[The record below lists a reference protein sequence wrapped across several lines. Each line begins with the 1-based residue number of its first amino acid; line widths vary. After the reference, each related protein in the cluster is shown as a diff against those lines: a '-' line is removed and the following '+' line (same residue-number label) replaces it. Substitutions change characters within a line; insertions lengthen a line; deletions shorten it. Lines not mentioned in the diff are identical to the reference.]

1 MYESLAT
8 LLEAFVL
15 RDAWPG
21 FLAYRV
27 LFVASSSVDLTPKSH
42 RQPPGISPRL
52 FRLHPAT
59 KHQELSTQHKSP
71 TTTSSAARAQ
81 KLRKLHRVCWWF
93 RPGTFFRL
101 RKETAFNQPG
111 QSHGNDSIYT
121 DRINYLIR
129 VSPMPS
135 WWLKCQH
142 Q

>member
-15 RDAWPG
+15 RDDWPG

-59 KHQELSTQHKSP
+59 KHQELST
-71 TTTSSAARAQ
+71 
-81 KLRKLHRVCWWF
+81 
-93 RPGTFFRL
+93 
-101 RKETAFNQPG
+101 
-111 QSHGNDSIYT
+111 
-121 DRINYLIR
+121 
-129 VSPMPS
+129 
-135 WWLKCQH
+135 
-142 Q
+142 